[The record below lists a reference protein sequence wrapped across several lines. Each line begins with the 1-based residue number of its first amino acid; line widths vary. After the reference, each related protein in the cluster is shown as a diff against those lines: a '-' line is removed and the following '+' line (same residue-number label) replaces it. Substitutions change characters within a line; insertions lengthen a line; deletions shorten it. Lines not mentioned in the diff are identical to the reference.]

1 MRQGIWIELL
11 KDYDCIIQYHPG
23 KMDVVAYTL
32 SRKSVGSLATIK
44 DCHRHLIEDLRS
56 LHVHIRVLDS
66 GALVANFRVQTGLG
80 ELSLTKERFEI
91 RATYGG
97 G

>member
-1 MRQGIWIELL
+1 MRQRRWIELL

-23 KMDVVAYTL
+23 KTNVVAYTL
-32 SRKSVGSLATIK
+32 SRKSVSSLATIK

-66 GALVANFRVQTGLG
+66 GALVANFRVQTDLG
-80 ELSLTKERFEI
+80 ELRPYKRTI
-91 RATYGG
+91 
-97 G
+97 